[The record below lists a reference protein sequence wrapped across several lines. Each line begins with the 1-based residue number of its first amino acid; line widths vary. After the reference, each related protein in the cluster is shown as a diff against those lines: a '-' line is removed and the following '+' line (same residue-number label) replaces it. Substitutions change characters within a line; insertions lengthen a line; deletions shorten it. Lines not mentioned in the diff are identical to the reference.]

1 MTYHSKTD
9 SMDDIVFHV
18 YKSLRQYIIEQGE
31 DLSIVEDTR
40 VGEYVFSC
48 GAERGLVSPQV
59 VERILGS
66 KKCKMDDFCFAIVS
80 RKGGQ
85 PQPCIL
91 LAGHTTQQAR
101 PSAATTTYESIYRN
115 LLASIKENYK
125 IKTLYDF
132 DMFDAMFLLEALP
145 DLTIEPGKTL
155 GLYRRQDDIVDRSFI
170 ASPYIHN
177 HNADRSFE
185 PVITPIKP
193 TLAQRLGVA
202 KQPYEEGSVSISHYY
217 SPEYLINNVVDRRI
231 AKLISMPSQHILLP
245 NKREAFWQLFLLDN
259 IEYFL
264 PKFDHGAYLTLSIIF
279 STTDID
285 SAIRY
290 QAIAN
295 LPDIDYT
302 PKVSI
307 KGDIVTIT
315 CIYFNQWKGLVR
327 WSSSYRIV
335 PHNSLVQ
342 LTLLPASI
350 CNTILIKYD
359 CGIRI

>member
-1 MTYHSKTD
+1 
-9 SMDDIVFHV
+9 MDDIVFHE
-18 YKSLRQYIIEQGE
+18 YKPLRQYIIEQGNE
-31 DLSIVEDTR
+31 LSIVEDTR
-40 VGEYVFSC
+40 ISKYLFAC
-48 GAERGLVSPQV
+48 GTARGLVSPQV
-59 VERILGS
+59 AERILHN
-66 KKCKMDDFCFAIVS
+66 KKCDMDDFCFAIVS
-80 RKGGQ
+80 REGGQ

-101 PSAATTTYESIYRN
+101 PSAATTTYEGFYRA

-125 IKTLYDF
+125 IETLYDF
-132 DMFDAMFLLEALP
+132 DMFDATFLLEALP
-145 DLTIEPGKTL
+145 ALTIEPGKTL

-177 HNADRSFE
+177 HNADRAFE
-185 PVITPIKP
+185 PIITPIKP

-202 KQPYEEGSVSISHYY
+202 KQPYEEGSVSISLYY

-231 AKLISMPSQHILLP
+231 SRHIPKPSQHILLP
-245 NKREAFWQLFLLDN
+245 YKREAFWQLFLLDN

-264 PKFDHGAYLTLSIIF
+264 PKFDHGAYLTRSVIF
-279 STTDID
+279 STADID
-285 SAIRY
+285 SAIRH
-290 QAIAN
+290 QAITN

-302 PKVSI
+302 PQVSI
-307 KGDIVTIT
+307 KGDIVTIV
-315 CIYFNQWKGLVR
+315 CIYFNQWKGLVK

-342 LTLLPASI
+342 LTLLPDSI
-350 CNTILIKYD
+350 SNTILMKYD

>member
-1 MTYHSKTD
+1 MNN
-9 SMDDIVFHV
+9 IVFHE
-18 YKSLRQYIIEQGE
+18 YKPLRQYIIEKGA
-31 DLSIVEDTR
+31 DLSIAEDTR
-40 VGEYVFSC
+40 VGEYVFEC

-59 VERILGS
+59 AERILDA
-66 KKCKMDDFCFAIVS
+66 KKCNMDDFCFAIVS
-80 RKGGQ
+80 REGGQ
-85 PQPCIL
+85 QHPCIL
-91 LAGHTTQQAR
+91 LAGHTTHQAKS
-101 PSAATTTYESIYRN
+101 SAAITTYESIYRA
-115 LLASIKENYK
+115 LLANIKVNYK
-125 IKTLYDF
+125 IETLYDF

-177 HNADRSFE
+177 HNADRAFE

-231 AKLISMPSQHILLP
+231 SKHIPKPSQHILLP

-264 PKFDHGAYLTLSIIF
+264 PKFDHGAYLTRSVIF
-279 STTDID
+279 STADID
-285 SAIRY
+285 SSIRY

-302 PKVSI
+302 PKVGI
-307 KGDIVTIT
+307 KGDIVTIV
-315 CIYFNQWKGLVR
+315 CIYFNQWKGLVK

-342 LTLLPASI
+342 LTLLPASVS
-350 CNTILIKYD
+350 NTVLIKYE

>member
-1 MTYHSKTD
+1 
-9 SMDDIVFHV
+9 MDDIVFHE
-18 YKSLRQYIIEQGE
+18 YKPLRQYIIEQGDE
-31 DLSIVEDTR
+31 LSIVEDTR
-40 VGEYVFSC
+40 VSEYVFAC
-48 GAERGLVSPQV
+48 GAARGLVSPQV
-59 VERILGS
+59 AERILHN
-66 KKCKMDDFCFAIVS
+66 KKCDVDDFCFAMVS
-80 RKGGQ
+80 SEGGR
-85 PQPCIL
+85 PMPCIL

-101 PSAATTTYESIYRN
+101 PSATTTYESIYRT
-115 LLASIKENYK
+115 LLARIKENYK
-125 IKTLYDF
+125 IETLYDF
-132 DMFDAMFLLEALP
+132 DMFDAAFLLEALP

-177 HNADRSFE
+177 HNADRAFE

-217 SPEYLINNVVDRRI
+217 SPEYLIQKVVDRRI
-231 AKLISMPSQHILLP
+231 AKHISKPSQHILLP
-245 NKREAFWQLFLLDN
+245 NKLEAFWQLFILDN

-264 PKFDHGAYLTLSIIF
+264 PKFDHGAYHSRAIIF
-279 STTDID
+279 STADID

-290 QAIAN
+290 QAISN
-295 LPDIDYT
+295 LPGIDYT
-302 PKVSI
+302 PNVSI

-327 WSSSYRIV
+327 WNSSYRIV

-350 CNTILIKYD
+350 CNTVLIKYD

>member
-1 MTYHSKTD
+1 
-9 SMDDIVFHV
+9 MDDIVFHE
-18 YKSLRQYIIEQGE
+18 YKPLRQYIIEQGNE
-31 DLSIVEDTR
+31 LSIVEDTR
-40 VGEYVFSC
+40 ISEYLFAC
-48 GAERGLVSPQV
+48 GTARGLVSPQV
-59 VERILGS
+59 AERILRN
-66 KKCKMDDFCFAIVS
+66 KKCDMDDFCFAIVS
-80 RKGGQ
+80 REGGQ

-101 PSAATTTYESIYRN
+101 PSAATTTYEGFYRA

-125 IKTLYDF
+125 IETLCDF
-132 DMFDAMFLLEALP
+132 DMFDATFLLEALP

-177 HNADRSFE
+177 HNADRVFE
-185 PVITPIKP
+185 PIITPIKP

-202 KQPYEEGSVSISHYY
+202 KQPYEEGSVSISLYY

-231 AKLISMPSQHILLP
+231 SKHIPKPSQHILLP
-245 NKREAFWQLFLLDN
+245 NKNEAFWQLFLLDN

-264 PKFDHGAYLTLSIIF
+264 PKFDHGAYLTRSVIF
-279 STTDID
+279 STADID

-302 PKVSI
+302 PQVSI
-307 KGDIVTIT
+307 KGDIVTIV
-315 CIYFNQWKGLVR
+315 CIYFNQWKGLVK

-350 CNTILIKYD
+350 SNTILIKYD
-359 CGIRI
+359 CGYRI

>member
-1 MTYHSKTD
+1 
-9 SMDDIVFHV
+9 MDDIVFHE
-18 YKSLRQYIIEQGE
+18 YKPLRQYIIEQGNE
-31 DLSIVEDTR
+31 LSIVEDTR
-40 VGEYVFSC
+40 ISEYLFAC
-48 GAERGLVSPQV
+48 GTARGLVSPQV
-59 VERILGS
+59 AERILHN
-66 KKCKMDDFCFAIVS
+66 KKCDMDDFCFAIVS
-80 RKGGQ
+80 RESGQ

-101 PSAATTTYESIYRN
+101 PSAATTTYEGFYRA

-125 IKTLYDF
+125 IETLYDF
-132 DMFDAMFLLEALP
+132 DMFDATFLLEALP
-145 DLTIEPGKTL
+145 ALTIEPGKTL

-177 HNADRSFE
+177 HNADRAFE
-185 PVITPIKP
+185 PIITPIKP

-202 KQPYEEGSVSISHYY
+202 KQPYEEGSVSISLYY

-231 AKLISMPSQHILLP
+231 SKHIPKPSQHILLP
-245 NKREAFWQLFLLDN
+245 NKNEAFWQLFLLDN

-264 PKFDHGAYLTLSIIF
+264 PKFDHGSYLTRSVIF
-279 STTDID
+279 STADID

-302 PKVSI
+302 PQVSI
-307 KGDIVTIT
+307 KGDIVTIV
-315 CIYFNQWKGLVR
+315 CIYFNQWKGLVK

-342 LTLLPASI
+342 LALLPASI
-350 CNTILIKYD
+350 SNTILIKYD

>member
-1 MTYHSKTD
+1 
-9 SMDDIVFHV
+9 MDDIVFHE
-18 YKSLRQYIIEQGE
+18 YKPLRQYIIEQGDE
-31 DLSIVEDTR
+31 LSIVEDTR
-40 VGEYVFSC
+40 ISEYLFAC
-48 GAERGLVSPQV
+48 GATRGLVSPQV
-59 VERILGS
+59 AERILRN
-66 KKCKMDDFCFAIVS
+66 KKCDMDDFCFAIVS
-80 RKGGQ
+80 REGGQ

-101 PSAATTTYESIYRN
+101 PSAATTTYEGFYRA

-125 IKTLYDF
+125 IETLYDF
-132 DMFDAMFLLEALP
+132 DMFDATFLLEALP
-145 DLTIEPGKTL
+145 ALTIEPGKTL

-177 HNADRSFE
+177 HNADRAFE
-185 PVITPIKP
+185 PIITPIKP
-193 TLAQRLGVA
+193 TLAQRFGVA
-202 KQPYEEGSVSISHYY
+202 KQPYEEGSVSISLYY
-217 SPEYLINNVVDRRI
+217 SPEYFINNVVDRRI
-231 AKLISMPSQHILLP
+231 SKHIPKPSQHILLP
-245 NKREAFWQLFLLDN
+245 NKNEAFWQLFLLDN
-259 IEYFL
+259 IEFFL
-264 PKFDHGAYLTLSIIF
+264 PKFDHGSYLTRSVIF
-279 STTDID
+279 STADID

-302 PKVSI
+302 PQVSI
-307 KGDIVTIT
+307 KGDIVTIV
-315 CIYFNQWKGLVR
+315 CIYFNQWKGLVK

-350 CNTILIKYD
+350 SNTILMKYD